1 MKYRKNFKLI
11 YSLNMNSSAKNDFCY
26 THMIVKTICLT
37 TKIQYIRP
45 NILFDNQ
52 LIVFKFCKYILLY

>member
-1 MKYRKNFKLI
+1 
-11 YSLNMNSSAKNDFCY
+11 MNSSAKNDFCY
-26 THMIVKTICLT
+26 THMIVKTIYVIT

-52 LIVFKFCKYILLY
+52 LIVFKYCKYILLYQAHIFNTTL